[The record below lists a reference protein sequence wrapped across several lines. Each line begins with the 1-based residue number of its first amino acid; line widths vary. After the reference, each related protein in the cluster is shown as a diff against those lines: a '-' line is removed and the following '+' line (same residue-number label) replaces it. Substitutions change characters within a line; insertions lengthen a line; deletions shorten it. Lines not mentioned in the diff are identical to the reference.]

1 MSVKNN
7 RNSKNERI
15 NKSGIDKKT
24 KKRNPNEP
32 IVIEFNLSKAVAIL
46 IAIVVLIT
54 SIITAKVV
62 TTIMEAKETKV
73 LASEE
78 QEQNSKVTWVEST
91 HLDAEGN
98 IVTDLDADGNP
109 IKVPVPKGYT
119 ASKIDGETSANTG
132 FVIYEGDVDW
142 STIIVE
148 DAVATVNEISTYEA
162 NTKENTTEE
171 VSINEKA
178 TDETS
183 ATSEATNSSNDITNI
198 NDVDSLSDSSTDVVT
213 DSNLNE
219 NSEINNKTLTDEGTT
234 EDEILANDTVVDV
247 SPLAEDIT
255 EDDTTAY
262 IAPLADDTT
271 TEETTTTETTTVTQ
285 TDINIFNLQKTTNQY
300 VWVPVSDISRIY
312 GVDSNGK
319 LWGKLYHFPTSKTG
333 SRSKNNW
340 TETNGIMSISS
351 KTNYREP
358 DVTHYNTNYDIDSK
372 LPGYLNGQTQYELLS
387 KELEENFYATIKSIK
402 EYGGFYIGRYETGG
416 LNGTA
421 VVRKM
426 DTNIASKT
434 WYTMY
439 KKCKTLSGGKENVV
453 TSMIWGSLWDETL
466 EWLFESGAT
475 ISDGT
480 VLTRS
485 LIASNSTTWG
495 NYSNSTFDYIA
506 STSETPE
513 ATETKATSTR
523 IPAGSSD
530 YTKVNNIYDL
540 AGNVWDWTLEAN
552 STYGDR
558 VCRGGYYDF
567 YGYAFPSSNRD
578 FNSPTSR
585 YNYVG
590 CRALLLI
597 K

>member
-54 SIITAKVV
+54 SIITEKVV

-148 DAVATVNEISTYEA
+148 EAEVATVNEINTYEA

-171 VSINEKA
+171 VSINETA

-198 NDVDSLSDSSTDVVT
+198 NDVDSLSNSSTDVVT

-219 NSEINNKTLTDEGTT
+219 NSEINNKTLTDDIT
-234 EDEILANDTVVDV
+234 ED
-247 SPLAEDIT
+247 DIV

-319 LWGKLYHFPTSKTG
+319 LWGKLYRFPTSETG

-387 KELEENFYATIKSIK
+387 KELEENFYTTIKSIK
-402 EYGGFYIGRYETGG
+402 EYGGFYIGRYETGR

-426 DTNIASKT
+426 DTNIANQS

-439 KKCKTLSGGKENVV
+439 EKCKTLSGTNKNVA
-453 TSMIWGSLWDETL
+453 TSMIWGCLWDETL
-466 EWLFESGAT
+466 EWLYESGAT
-475 ISDGT
+475 ISNGT

-495 NYSNSTFDYIA
+495 NYLNSTFYYIA
-506 STSETPE
+506 STSEIPE
-513 ATETKATSTR
+513 ATETKATNANTR

-540 AGNVWDWTLEAN
+540 AGNVWDRTLEAY
-552 STYGDR
+552 SSYYR
-558 VCRGGYYDF
+558 VFRGGRYSL
-567 YGYAFPSSNRD
+567 YGSNVPSSYRSGSNPT
-578 FNSPTSR
+578 NSS
-585 YNYVG
+585 NDIG

>member
-148 DAVATVNEISTYEA
+148 EAEVATVNEINTYEA
-162 NTKENTTEE
+162 NTKENNTEE
-171 VSINEKA
+171 VSINETA

-198 NDVDSLSDSSTDVVT
+198 NDVDSLSNSSTDVVT

-219 NSEINNKTLTDEGTT
+219 NSEINNKTLADEGTT

-255 EDDTTAY
+255 EDDTTAQ

-271 TEETTTTETTTVTQ
+271 TEENTTTVTQ

-319 LWGKLYHFPTSKTG
+319 LWGKLYGFPKSETG
-333 SRSKNNW
+333 SRSKKNW

-351 KTNYREP
+351 KTSSREP
-358 DVTHYNTNYDIDSK
+358 DVTHFNTNYDIDSK

-426 DTNIASKT
+426 DTNIANQS

-439 KKCKTLSGGKENVV
+439 EKCKTLSGTNKNVA
-453 TSMIWGSLWDETL
+453 TSMIWGCLWDETL
-466 EWLFESGAT
+466 EWLYESGAT
-475 ISDGT
+475 ISNGT

-513 ATETKATSTR
+513 ATETKATNAKTR

-540 AGNVWDWTLEAN
+540 AGNVWDRTLEADSTN
-552 STYGDR
+552 SR
-558 VCRGGYYDF
+558 FSRGGCNGNGNNY
-567 YGYAFPSSNRD
+567 PSSSRTNND
-578 FNSPTSR
+578 PTSNY
-585 YNYVG
+585 YNSIG

>member
-148 DAVATVNEISTYEA
+148 EAEVATVNEINTYEA

-171 VSINEKA
+171 VSINETA

-198 NDVDSLSDSSTDVVT
+198 NDVDSLSNSSTDVVT

-219 NSEINNKTLTDEGTT
+219 NSEINNKTLTDDIT
-234 EDEILANDTVVDV
+234 ED
-247 SPLAEDIT
+247 DIV

-271 TEETTTTETTTVTQ
+271 TEETTTTTTETTTVTQ

-319 LWGKLYHFPTSKTG
+319 LWGKLYRFPTSETG
-333 SRSKNNW
+333 RRSKNNW

-351 KTNYREP
+351 KTSHSEP
-358 DVTHYNTNYDIDSK
+358 DVTHYNTKYDIDSK

-402 EYGGFYIGRYETGG
+402 EYGGFYIGRYETGR

-426 DTNIASKT
+426 DTNIANQS

-439 KKCKTLSGGKENVV
+439 EKCKTLSGTNKNVA
-453 TSMIWGSLWDETL
+453 TSMIWGCLWDETL
-466 EWLFESGAT
+466 EWLYESGAT
-475 ISDGT
+475 ISNGT

-485 LIASNSTTWG
+485 LIASNSKTWG
-495 NYSNSTFDYIA
+495 NYLNSTFYYIA
-506 STSETPE
+506 STSEIPE
-513 ATETKATSTR
+513 ATETKATNANTR

-540 AGNVWDWTLEAN
+540 AGNVWDWTLEAY
-552 STYGDR
+552 SPDVR
-558 VCRGGYYDF
+558 VCRGGSFNYYS
-567 YGYAFPSSNRD
+567 YYNPSSFRD
-578 FNSPTSR
+578 SYSVPTS
-585 YNYVG
+585 YDNVLG

>member
-1 MSVKNN
+1 MSIKKENI
-7 RNSKNERI
+7 NSKRPTRND
-15 NKSGIDKKT
+15 NKSHKVN
-24 KKRNPNEP
+24 KKRNSNEP
-32 IVIEFNLSKAVAIL
+32 IVIEFNLSKAVIT
-46 IAIVVLIT
+46 IISIVTLIT
-54 SIITAKVV
+54 TITTVKVV
-62 TTIMEAKETKV
+62 TTIMEAKESNA
-73 LASEE
+73 LADEV
-78 QEQNSKVTWVEST
+78 QDTNSKVTWVEST
-91 HLDAEGN
+91 HLDADGN
-98 IVTDLDADGNP
+98 IVTDLDVDGNP

-119 ASKIDGETSANTG
+119 ASKIEGETSANSG
-132 FVIYEGDVDW
+132 FVIYEGDIDW

-148 DAVATVNEISTYEA
+148 DAMATVNEISTYEA

-198 NDVDSLSDSSTDVVT
+198 NDVDSLSNSSTDVVT

-255 EDDTTAY
+255 EDDTTAQ

-271 TEETTTTETTTVTQ
+271 TEENTTTVTQ

-300 VWVPVSDISRIY
+300 VWVPVNDISRIY

-319 LWGKLYHFPTSKTG
+319 LWGKLYNAS
-333 SRSKNNW
+333 SRAAYNSSW

-351 KTNYREP
+351 KTSSREP
-358 DVTHYNTNYDIDSK
+358 DVTHFNTNYDIDSK

-426 DTNIASKT
+426 DTNIASQT

-466 EWLFESGAT
+466 EWLYESGAT

-480 VLTRS
+480 VLTRY

-513 ATETKATSTR
+513 ATETKATITR
-523 IPAGSSD
+523 IPTGSSD

-540 AGNVWDWTLEAN
+540 AGNVLEWTLEAD
-552 STYGDR
+552 STLYR
-558 VCRGGYYDF
+558 VYRGGYYYS
-567 YGYAFPSSNRD
+567 YGSSNASSKRYSNND
-578 FNSPTSR
+578 GPTSYDKYR
-585 YNYVG
+585 RMSCTTFN
-590 CRALLLI
+590 
-597 K
+597 

>member
-148 DAVATVNEISTYEA
+148 EAEVATVNEINTYEA

-171 VSINEKA
+171 VSINETA

-198 NDVDSLSDSSTDVVT
+198 NDVDSLSNSSTDVVT

-219 NSEINNKTLTDEGTT
+219 NSEINNKTLTDDIT
-234 EDEILANDTVVDV
+234 ED
-247 SPLAEDIT
+247 DIV

-319 LWGKLYHFPTSKTG
+319 LWGKLYGFPKSETG

-351 KTNYREP
+351 KKSYREP
-358 DVTHYNTNYDIDSK
+358 DVTHYNTSYDIDSK
-372 LPGYLNGQTQYELLS
+372 LPRYLNGQTQYELLS

-402 EYGGFYIGRYETGG
+402 EYGGFYIGRYETGR

-426 DTNIASKT
+426 DTNIANQS

-439 KKCKTLSGGKENVV
+439 EKCKTLSGTNKNVA
-453 TSMIWGSLWDETL
+453 TSMIWGCLWDETL
-466 EWLFESGAT
+466 EWLYESGAT
-475 ISDGT
+475 ISNGT

-523 IPAGSSD
+523 TRIPAGSSD

-540 AGNVWDWTLEAN
+540 AGNVWDWTLEAA
-552 STYGDR
+552 STGIR
-558 VCRGGYYDF
+558 IFRGGYND
-567 YGYAFPSSNRD
+567 YGYRYPSSNRGIGGD
-578 FNSPTSR
+578 PT
-585 YNYVG
+585 YNDSLFG

>member
-1 MSVKNN
+1 
-7 RNSKNERI
+7 
-15 NKSGIDKKT
+15 
-24 KKRNPNEP
+24 
-32 IVIEFNLSKAVAIL
+32 
-46 IAIVVLIT
+46 
-54 SIITAKVV
+54 
-62 TTIMEAKETKV
+62 MEAKETKV

-171 VSINEKA
+171 VSINETA

-255 EDDTTAY
+255 EDDTTAQ

-271 TEETTTTETTTVTQ
+271 TEENTTTVTQ

-300 VWVPVSDISRIY
+300 VWVPVNDISRIY

-319 LWGKLYHFPTSKTG
+319 LWGKLYGFSTSG
-333 SRSKNNW
+333 RSALNW
-340 TETNGIMSISS
+340 TETNGIMSISN
-351 KTNYREP
+351 KTNFREP

-372 LPGYLNGQTQYELLS
+372 LPEYLNGQTQYEFLS

-426 DTNIASKT
+426 DRNIANRS

-439 KKCKTLSGGKENVV
+439 EKCKTLSGTNKNVA
-453 TSMIWGSLWDETL
+453 TSMIWGCLWDETL
-466 EWLFESGAT
+466 EWLYESGAT
-475 ISDGT
+475 ISNGT

-523 IPAGSSD
+523 TRIPAGSSD

-552 STYGDR
+552 PSSSR
-558 VCRGGYYDF
+558 VYRGGYYDF
-567 YGYAFPSSNRD
+567 YGNSFPSSNRNFD
-578 FNSPTSR
+578 NPTYHKDSI
-585 YNYVG
+585 G

>member
-78 QEQNSKVTWVEST
+78 QEQNSKVIWVEST

-171 VSINEKA
+171 VSINETA

-198 NDVDSLSDSSTDVVT
+198 NDVDSLSNSSTDVVT

-255 EDDTTAY
+255 EDDTTAQ

-271 TEETTTTETTTVTQ
+271 TEENTTTVTQ

-319 LWGKLYHFPTSKTG
+319 LWGKLYRFPTSETG
-333 SRSKNNW
+333 SRSKKNW

-351 KTNYREP
+351 KTSYREP

-387 KELEENFYATIKSIK
+387 KELEENFYTTIKSIK
-402 EYGGFYIGRYETGG
+402 EYGGFYIGRYETGR

-426 DTNIASKT
+426 DTNIANQS

-439 KKCKTLSGGKENVV
+439 EKCKTLSGTNKNVA
-453 TSMIWGSLWDETL
+453 TSMIWGCLWDETL
-466 EWLFESGAT
+466 EWLYESGAT
-475 ISDGT
+475 ISNGT

-495 NYSNSTFDYIA
+495 NYLNSTFYYIA
-506 STSETPE
+506 STSEIPE
-513 ATETKATSTR
+513 ATETKATNAKTR

-540 AGNVWDWTLEAN
+540 AGNVWDRTLEADSTN
-552 STYGDR
+552 SR
-558 VCRGGYYDF
+558 VSRGGCNGNGNNY
-567 YGYAFPSSNRD
+567 PSSNRINND
-578 FNSPTSR
+578 PTSNY
-585 YNYVG
+585 YNSIG

>member
-132 FVIYEGDVDW
+132 FVIYEGDIDW

-255 EDDTTAY
+255 EDDTTAQ

-271 TEETTTTETTTVTQ
+271 TEENTTTVTQ

-319 LWGKLYHFPTSKTG
+319 LWGKLYGFPKSETG

-351 KTNYREP
+351 KTSSREP
-358 DVTHYNTNYDIDSK
+358 DVTHSNTDYDIDSK

-402 EYGGFYIGRYETGG
+402 EYGGFYIGRYETGR

-426 DTNIASKT
+426 DTNIANQS

-439 KKCKTLSGGKENVV
+439 EKCKTLSGTNKNVA
-453 TSMIWGSLWDETL
+453 TSMIWGCLWDETL
-466 EWLFESGAT
+466 EWLYESGAT
-475 ISDGT
+475 ISNGT

-495 NYSNSTFDYIA
+495 NYLNSTFYYIA
-506 STSETPE
+506 STSEIPE
-513 ATETKATSTR
+513 ATETKATNANTR

-540 AGNVWDWTLEAN
+540 AGNVWDRTLEAN
-552 STYGDR
+552 STNYR
-558 VCRGGYYDF
+558 VYRGGRYDNS
-567 YGYAFPSSNRD
+567 YGYDNPSSA
-578 FNSPTSR
+578 R
-585 YNYVG
+585 YSYNPANNNTNFG

>member
-148 DAVATVNEISTYEA
+148 EAEVATVNEINTYEA

-171 VSINEKA
+171 VSINETA

-198 NDVDSLSDSSTDVVT
+198 NDVDSLSNSSTDVVT

-219 NSEINNKTLTDEGTT
+219 NSEINNKTLTDDIT
-234 EDEILANDTVVDV
+234 ED
-247 SPLAEDIT
+247 DIV

-271 TEETTTTETTTVTQ
+271 TEENTTTVTQ

-300 VWVPVSDISRIY
+300 VWVPVNDISRIY

-319 LWGKLYHFPTSKTG
+319 LWGKLYGFPTSETG

-340 TETNGIMSISS
+340 TETNGIMSISN

-387 KELEENFYATIKSIK
+387 KELEENFYTTIKSIK

-426 DTNIASKT
+426 DTNIAGQT

-495 NYSNSTFDYIA
+495 NYYNATFNYIA

-513 ATETKATSTR
+513 TTETKATSTRTR

-540 AGNVWDWTLEAN
+540 AGNVWDWTLEAR
-552 STYGDR
+552 STNCR
-558 VCRGGYYDF
+558 VYRGGFCNINGNYKASSDRIYGNPSDF
-567 YGYAFPSSNRD
+567 SSD
-578 FNSPTSR
+578 I
-585 YNYVG
+585 G

>member
-148 DAVATVNEISTYEA
+148 EAEVATVNEINTYEA

-171 VSINEKA
+171 VSINETA

-198 NDVDSLSDSSTDVVT
+198 NDVDSLSNSSTDVVT

-219 NSEINNKTLTDEGTT
+219 NSEINNKTLTDDIT
-234 EDEILANDTVVDV
+234 ED
-247 SPLAEDIT
+247 DIV

-319 LWGKLYHFPTSKTG
+319 LWGKLYGFPKSETG

-351 KTNYREP
+351 KKSYREP
-358 DVTHYNTNYDIDSK
+358 DVTHYNTSYDIDSK
-372 LPGYLNGQTQYELLS
+372 LPRYLNGQTQYELLS

-402 EYGGFYIGRYETGG
+402 EYGGFYIGRYETGR

-426 DTNIASKT
+426 DTNIANQS

-439 KKCKTLSGGKENVV
+439 EKCKTLSGTNKNVA
-453 TSMIWGSLWDETL
+453 TSMIWGCLWDETL
-466 EWLFESGAT
+466 EWLYESGAT
-475 ISDGT
+475 ISNGT
-480 VLTRS
+480 V
-485 LIASNSTTWG
+485 
-495 NYSNSTFDYIA
+495 
-506 STSETPE
+506 
-513 ATETKATSTR
+513 
-523 IPAGSSD
+523 
-530 YTKVNNIYDL
+530 
-540 AGNVWDWTLEAN
+540 
-552 STYGDR
+552 
-558 VCRGGYYDF
+558 
-567 YGYAFPSSNRD
+567 
-578 FNSPTSR
+578 
-585 YNYVG
+585 
-590 CRALLLI
+590 
-597 K
+597 

>member
-73 LASEE
+73 LSSEE

-171 VSINEKA
+171 VSINETA

-198 NDVDSLSDSSTDVVT
+198 NDVDSLSNSSTDVVT

-255 EDDTTAY
+255 EDDTTAQ

-271 TEETTTTETTTVTQ
+271 TEENTTTVTQ

-319 LWGKLYHFPTSKTG
+319 LWGKLYGFPTSETG

-340 TETNGIMSISS
+340 TETNGIMSISN

-426 DTNIASKT
+426 DTNIAGQT
-434 WYTMY
+434 WYTRY
-439 KKCKTLSGGKENVV
+439 KKCKTLSGGKENVA
-453 TSMIWGSLWDETL
+453 TSMIWGCLWDETL
-466 EWLFESGAT
+466 EWLYESGAT
-475 ISDGT
+475 ISNGT

-513 ATETKATSTR
+513 TTETKATSTRTR

-540 AGNVWDWTLEAN
+540 AGNVWDWTLEAY
-552 STYGDR
+552 STNGR
-558 VCRGGYYDF
+558 VYRGGV
-567 YGYAFPSSNRD
+567 
-578 FNSPTSR
+578 
-585 YNYVG
+585 YNYDGSYKDSSYRGFGNPSDFSSDIG

>member
-78 QEQNSKVTWVEST
+78 QEQNSKVIWVEST

-171 VSINEKA
+171 VSINETA

-183 ATSEATNSSNDITNI
+183 ATSEATNFSNDITNI
-198 NDVDSLSDSSTDVVT
+198 NDVDSLSNSSTDVVT

-219 NSEINNKTLTDEGTT
+219 NSEVNNKTLTDEGTT

-255 EDDTTAY
+255 EDDTTAQ

-271 TEETTTTETTTVTQ
+271 TEENTTTVTQ

-319 LWGKLYHFPTSKTG
+319 LWGKLYNAS
-333 SRSKNNW
+333 SRAAYNSSW
-340 TETNGIMSISS
+340 TETNGIMSISN
-351 KTNYREP
+351 KTNHREP
-358 DVTHYNTNYDIDSK
+358 DVTHYDTNYDIDSK

-387 KELEENFYATIKSIK
+387 KELEENFYTTIKSIK

-426 DTNIASKT
+426 DTNIASQT

-495 NYSNSTFDYIA
+495 NYYNATFNYIA

-513 ATETKATSTR
+513 TTETKATSTSTR

-540 AGNVWDWTLEAN
+540 AGNVWDWTLEAR
-552 STYGDR
+552 STRGR
-558 VCRGGYYDF
+558 VYRGGSCRV
-567 YGYAFPSSNRD
+567 YGYNYPSSYR
-578 FNSPTSR
+578 NSYDPA
-585 YNYVG
+585 NNGNDVG

>member
-255 EDDTTAY
+255 EDDTTAQ

-271 TEETTTTETTTVTQ
+271 TEENTTTVTQ

-319 LWGKLYHFPTSKTG
+319 LWGKLYRFPTSETG
-333 SRSKNNW
+333 RRSKNNW

-351 KTNYREP
+351 KTSYSEP
-358 DVTHYNTNYDIDSK
+358 DVTHYNTEYDIDSK

-426 DTNIASKT
+426 DTNIAGQK

-495 NYSNSTFDYIA
+495 NYYNATFNYIA

-513 ATETKATSTR
+513 TTETKATSTRTR

-540 AGNVWDWTLEAN
+540 VGNVWDWTLEAY
-552 STYGDR
+552 SPDVR
-558 VCRGGYYDF
+558 VSRGGSFNY
-567 YGYAFPSSNRD
+567 YGYYNPSSFR
-578 FNSPTSR
+578 NSYSVPTIYDNVS
-585 YNYVG
+585 G